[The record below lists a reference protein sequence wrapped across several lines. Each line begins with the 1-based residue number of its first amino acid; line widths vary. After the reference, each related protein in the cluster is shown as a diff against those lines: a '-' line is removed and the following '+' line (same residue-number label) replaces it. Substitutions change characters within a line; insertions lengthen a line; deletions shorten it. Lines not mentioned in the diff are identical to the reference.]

1 MKKIFIIVGTRPNF
15 IKVAPL
21 LIQLKNSKKYKTV
34 LIHSGQHYDYYMS
47 KVFFD
52 ELNINPPDHYLNIGS
67 GSQGYQTAEIMKSIE
82 VVLTENKP
90 DLMIVV
96 GDVNTT
102 MAASIVAA
110 KLYIKI
116 AHIESGLRSYDKKMP
131 EEINRIITDSISN
144 YLFTHSRGADKN
156 LISEGIPKD
165 KIFFVGNI
173 MIDTIINNLGK
184 IQSREKYREFNLN
197 RKDFILLTM
206 HRPSNVDNEEVFRSI
221 AGALEEIAKNMKIVF
236 PIHPR
241 TVKMAEKLNIK
252 LSKIKNLKII
262 NPLSYIDLLSMEN
275 DSRCI
280 ITDSGGI
287 QEESTFLNVPC
298 FTIRENTE
306 RPITI
311 DIGSNILVGTKTKD
325 IVSNV
330 ENCLNGNCKQGN
342 IPELWDGST
351 SKRIIEVIN
360 HEI

>member
-173 MIDTIINNLGK
+173 MIDTIINNLEK

>member
-1 MKKIFIIVGTRPNF
+1 
-15 IKVAPL
+15 
-21 LIQLKNSKKYKTV
+21 
-34 LIHSGQHYDYYMS
+34 
-47 KVFFD
+47 
-52 ELNINPPDHYLNIGS
+52 
-67 GSQGYQTAEIMKSIE
+67 
-82 VVLTENKP
+82 
-90 DLMIVV
+90 
-96 GDVNTT
+96 
-102 MAASIVAA
+102 
-110 KLYIKI
+110 
-116 AHIESGLRSYDKKMP
+116 MP

-156 LISEGIPKD
+156 LISEGISKD
-165 KIFFVGNI
+165 KIFFIGNI
-173 MIDTIINNLGK
+173 MIDTIINNLEK
-184 IQSREKYREFNLN
+184 IQLREKYREFNLN

-221 AGALEEIAKNMKIVF
+221 AGAIEKIAKNIKIVF

-241 TVKMAEKLNIK
+241 TVKMANKLNIK

-262 NPLSYIDLLSMEN
+262 NPLSYIDLLSIEN
-275 DSRCI
+275 DSKCV

-342 IPELWDGST
+342 IPELWDGNT
-351 SKRIIEVIN
+351 SVSYTHLTLPTICSV
-360 HEI
+360 

>member
-21 LIQLKNSKKYKTV
+21 LIQLKNNKKYKTF

-52 ELNINPPDHYLNIGS
+52 ELNISPPDYYLNIGS

-82 VVLTENKP
+82 IVLTKNKP

-156 LISEGIPKD
+156 LISEGISKD
-165 KIFFVGNI
+165 KIFFIGNI
-173 MIDTIINNLGK
+173 MIDTIINNLEK
-184 IQSREKYREFNLN
+184 IQSREKYREFNLS

-206 HRPSNVDNEEVFRSI
+206 HRPSNVDNEEIFRSI
-221 AGALEEIAKNMKIVF
+221 VGAIEEVAKNIKIVF

-241 TVKMAEKLNIK
+241 TVKMADKLNIK

-262 NPLSYIDLLSMEN
+262 NPLSYIDLLSIEN
-275 DSRCI
+275 DSRCV

-342 IPELWDGST
+342 IPELWDGNT